1 MEAQVLQ
8 HDTGAAFRPGASTL
22 MPVPPATVEETELPF
37 FFLVELVAKHL
48 FRGGPQRASELSDRV
63 HLLPGVMESM
73 LEFMRDERLIEVQG
87 RTQNT
92 ASGAITKDFTYVLS
106 DLGRARAGEAMD
118 RCQYAGPAP
127 VSLAHYVRQV
137 ARQSFRDERVTQ
149 ETVRRTFSGEII
161 RPGLLEQ
168 FGAAMNSGR
177 AMFVYGPPGAGKT
190 YIAER
195 LIGLMAGAV
204 YIPHAIYVDGEVIQV
219 YDPLVHQPLEHK
231 DENRTRIE
239 RQVALDA
246 RWVRCNRPVV
256 LNGGELSLS
265 MLDLHFDSE
274 SRYYTAPPQVKA
286 NNGLLIIDDLGRQ
299 LSEPR
304 VIMNRWIVPMDRQ
317 VDYLTLHTGSKFRL
331 PFDLSLVFSTNLPPS
346 SLADEAFLRRLGY
359 KIYVG
364 YLDEASYGDIF
375 KRVCQEMEVPFSE
388 AGLAYVLKRH
398 EREHKPLLA
407 CIPRDLVGQ
416 VRDHAAYLGQTPELE
431 EGLLEWAWNNYFVH
445 D

>member
-8 HDTGAAFRPGASTL
+8 HDTIAAHRPGVASL
-22 MPVPPATVEETELPF
+22 MPVPPTTVEETELPF

-48 FRGGPQRASELSDRV
+48 FRGGPQRASELADRL
-63 HLLPGVMESM
+63 HLLPGVMES
-73 LEFMRDERLIEVQG
+73 LLGFMRDERLIEVQA
-87 RTQNT
+87 RTQST
-92 ASGAITKDFTYVLS
+92 TSGAMTKDFTYVLT
-106 DLGRARAGEAMD
+106 DQGRARAGDAMA

-127 VSLAHYVRQV
+127 VSLTHYIRQV
-137 ARQSFRDERVTQ
+137 AQQSFRDERVTQ
-149 ETVRRTFSGEII
+149 ETVRRSFSSEVI
-161 RPGLLEQ
+161 RPDLLEQ

-195 LIGLMAGAV
+195 LIGLMAGAIF
-204 YIPHAIYVDGEVIQV
+204 IPHAIYVEGEIIQI
-219 YDPLVHQPLEHK
+219 YDPLVHQPIEHAGESK
-231 DENRTRIE
+231 SRIE
-239 RQVALDA
+239 RHIAQDA
-246 RWVRCNRPVV
+246 RWVRCARPVV

-265 MLDLHFDSE
+265 MLDLQFDSE

-317 VDYLTLHTGSKFRL
+317 VDYLSLHTGVKFQV
-331 PFDLSLVFSTNLPPS
+331 PFDTSLVFSTNLPPS

-364 YLDEASYGDIF
+364 HLDEASYGEIF
-375 KRVCQEMEVPFSE
+375 KRVCQQMEVPFSK
-388 AGLAYVLKRH
+388 AGLTYVLKRH

-416 VRDHAAYLGQTPELE
+416 VRDHASYLGQAPELE
-431 EGLLEWAWNNYFVH
+431 EGLLDWAWNNYFVH